1 MPEDYQAILNDLGVD
16 TSTDGQ
22 PAASQDSTPVN
33 PTATDNN
40 VATPTGSGTPAD
52 NDANNTGNTGDN
64 NDNAGAA
71 QNNQADAGQ
80 TDNRN
85 RANEAFASLRAE
97 NGKYKKFIQQL
108 MRGAGY
114 EGDEES
120 FLNKLTEASYQRQA
134 KTNQVS
140 PEMLKRMDMLE
151 SQNRAVLESQNRA
164 NFIANM
170 KNLQDTYKLSNNDLQ
185 EFLDL
190 AVREKIDL
198 TVPGTN
204 FITLYQGLFF
214 DKLKDKLI
222 EEERQKWISQNNKA
236 NNASNPDG
244 KSGKKDPTP
253 TDVNTMAEFD
263 RLLQSIPKDTK

>member
-1 MPEDYQAILNDLGVD
+1 MPEDYQAILDDLGVD
-16 TSTDGQ
+16 TSADAQQGVN
-22 PAASQDSTPVN
+22 QDATPVN
-33 PTATDNN
+33 PPSDSSEATPTDSNTDNN
-40 VATPTGSGTPAD
+40 
-52 NDANNTGNTGDN
+52 GNE
-64 NDNAGAA
+64 GAA
-71 QNNQADAGQ
+71 QDVKQDTGQ
-80 TDNRN
+80 TDNQR

-97 NGKYKKFIQQL
+97 NGKYKKFVQQL
-108 MRGAGY
+108 MKGAGY
-114 EGDEES
+114 EGDEEN
-120 FLNKLTEASYQRQA
+120 FLKQLTEASYQRQA

-164 NFIANM
+164 NFIANL
-170 KNLQDTYKLSNNDLQ
+170 KGLQDTYKLSNNDLQ

-198 TVPGTN
+198 TIPGTN
-204 FITLYQGLFF
+204 FVTLYRGLFF
-214 DKLKDKLI
+214 DKLKDKLV
-222 EEERQKWISQNNKA
+222 EEERQKWIGQNNKA

>member
-1 MPEDYQAILNDLGVD
+1 MPEDYQAILDDLGVD
-16 TSTDGQ
+16 TSADAQQGVN
-22 PAASQDSTPVN
+22 QDATPVN
-33 PTATDNN
+33 PPSDNAE
-40 VATPTGSGTPAD
+40 ATPTDS
-52 NDANNTGNTGDN
+52 NTNSN
-64 NDNAGAA
+64 ENEGAA
-71 QNNQADAGQ
+71 QDIKQDTGQ
-80 TDNRN
+80 TDNQR
-85 RANEAFASLRAE
+85 RTNEAFASLRAE
-97 NGKYKKFIQQL
+97 NGKYKKFVQQL
-108 MRGAGY
+108 MKGAGY
-114 EGDEES
+114 EGDEEN
-120 FLNKLTEASYQRQA
+120 FLKQLTEASYQRQA

-164 NFIANM
+164 NFIANL
-170 KNLQDTYKLSNNDLQ
+170 KGLQDTYKLSNNDLQ

-198 TVPGTN
+198 TIPGTN
-204 FITLYQGLFF
+204 FITLYRGLFF
-214 DKLKDKLI
+214 DKLKDKLV
-222 EEERQKWISQNNKA
+222 EEERQKWIGQNNKA